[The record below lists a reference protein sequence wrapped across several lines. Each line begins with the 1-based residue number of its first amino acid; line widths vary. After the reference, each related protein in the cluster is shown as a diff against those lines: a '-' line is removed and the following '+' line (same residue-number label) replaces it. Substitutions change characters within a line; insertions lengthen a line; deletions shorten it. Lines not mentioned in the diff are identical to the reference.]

1 MALQRLLKFFNYG
14 LAVALVVVLAC
25 AYWFAWRP
33 LPKTSGSI
41 GAPVAARA
49 SVTRDSL
56 GVPHILAASQPDALF
71 LQGYVTAQD
80 RLFQMDA
87 LRRLAAGELAEV
99 LGRGAL
105 ESDRQ
110 ARRLRLW
117 RVAEEYARRLPA
129 ADRAV
134 FAAYARGV
142 NFFLETNRNRLPLE
156 FSLLRYDPR
165 PWSIADSLLIAL
177 HMMSTLERS
186 WRSDLRREMLAAGG
200 DPKKVDFLFA
210 NGSGGESRP
219 GSNAW
224 AVSGA
229 LTASRRPLLAGDP
242 HLEFSLPSIW
252 HMVHLRAPKLNV
264 SGVSVPG
271 LPGVLIGHNDRVAWS
286 ITSLQFDVQDLYVE
300 KFDAATGR
308 YLFHGQVEQARGEG
322 EVMRVRGGPSETAV
336 VWTTRHGPIFLAEG
350 GRFLSLRWSA
360 FESPDFQFPI
370 LDLNRAR
377 NWQEF
382 RTALARF
389 PGPGSNFVYADADGN
404 IGYQAA
410 GRLPVRK
417 NFDGGM
423 PLDGSTG
430 EFEWEGI
437 IPFEKLPSV
446 YNPPSGMIVSA
457 NQNPFPRDY
466 PYRAGG
472 DFAAPY
478 RFEQIQ
484 ARLKAQRGWRPGQ
497 MLSIQTD
504 LYSTFDQFLAREMV
518 AAYDRRGKGNPAL
531 SDAIGLLR
539 TWNGQMT
546 TGSPVPLITNL
557 SYQHL
562 RRAIAERASRGK
574 GLAYRSMMAPV
585 VIEKLLRDRP
595 KEWFDNYDQLLLENL
610 AEALEEG
617 RRMQGQN
624 VVKWDYGRTNRIVL
638 NNLVLG
644 GLPVI
649 GKYFNIGIVPLGGSP
664 GTVQQFSME
673 RGVGPSMRMVVDFS
687 DLDQSVQNITTGE
700 SGQVLSRHY
709 RDQWNDY
716 RAGRSFP
723 MQFHRIDASDTLVF
737 TPGR

>member
-14 LAVALVVVLAC
+14 LAVALVAVLAC

-41 GAPVAARA
+41 GAPVAGRA
-49 SVTRDSL
+49 SVARDSL

-87 LRRLAAGELAEV
+87 MRRLAAGELAEV

-165 PWSIADSLLIAL
+165 PWSVADSVLIAL

-242 HLEFSLPSIW
+242 HLEFSLPSVW

-271 LPGVLIGHNDRVAWS
+271 LPGVLIGHNDRLAWS

-300 KFDAATGR
+300 KFDATNGR
-308 YLFHGQVEQARGEG
+308 YLFRGQVEQARGER
-322 EVMRVRGGPSETAV
+322 EVIRVRGGTSETAV
-336 VWTTRHGPIFLAEG
+336 IWTTRHGPIFLAEG
-350 GRFLSLRWSA
+350 GRFLSLRWVA
-360 FESPDFQFPI
+360 LDSPDFQFPI
-370 LDLNRAR
+370 LELNRAR

-389 PGPGSNFVYADADGN
+389 PGPGSNFVYADAEGN

-457 NQNPFPRDY
+457 NQSPFPQDY
-466 PYRAGG
+466 PYRVGG

-484 ARLKAQRGWRPGQ
+484 ARLKTQRGWRPGQ

-504 LYSTFDQFLAREMV
+504 LYSAFDRFLAREMV

-546 TGSPVPLITNL
+546 AGSPVPLITNL

-574 GLAYRSMMAPV
+574 GLAYRSLMAPV
-585 VIEKLLRDRP
+585 VIEKLLRGRP
-595 KEWFDNYDQLLLENL
+595 KEWFDNYDQLLLDNL

-624 VVKWDYGRTNRIVL
+624 VVKWDYGRANRVAL

-644 GLPVI
+644 GLPVV
-649 GKYFNIGIVPLGGSP
+649 GKYFNIGTVPMSGSP

-673 RGVGPSMRMVVDFS
+673 QQCRPVDANGRGLLRSGPVSPEHHHRRIGPGA
-687 DLDQSVQNITTGE
+687 LQPLPG
-700 SGQVLSRHY
+700 
-709 RDQWNDY
+709 
-716 RAGRSFP
+716 P
-723 MQFHRIDASDTLVF
+723 MERL
-737 TPGR
+737 PGRAQLPHAVP